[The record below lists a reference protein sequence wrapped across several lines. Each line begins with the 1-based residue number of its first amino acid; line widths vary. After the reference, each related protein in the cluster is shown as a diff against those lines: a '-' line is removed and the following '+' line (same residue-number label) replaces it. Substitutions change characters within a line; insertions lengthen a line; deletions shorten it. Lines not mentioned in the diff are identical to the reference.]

1 MEKLADS
8 CILIF
13 YGESMYLLYL
23 TIFIMFFQP
32 AAVWPALEVYQPL
45 RNSAILAL
53 LAYMFSQKRSAAPFF
68 AENVVSCQLSVVSF
82 QPSA

>member
-1 MEKLADS
+1 
-8 CILIF
+8 
-13 YGESMYLLYL
+13 MYLLYL

-32 AAVWPALEVYQPL
+32 AAIWPALEVYQPL

-68 AENVVSCQLSVVSF
+68 AEKVVSCQLSVVSY
-82 QPSA
+82 QSSEVSEDCRLKTAD